1 MRSREQYENGLKLQT
16 VKSSC
21 TTPVLMTPTD
31 LSNLDDFIARTFPE
45 PETPKLAVFYLD
57 YGIRFGKWQNRH
69 LHFYKNETIKADD
82 LQQARIFN
90 PQCELRIWRTA
101 GGFYCRVRRDGE
113 GNDCEVIA
121 TQQALWGT
129 HAQILDGEWT
139 RLWEDRGTELILPL
153 EIKEVPNYKGP
164 LTWLQTVN
172 YIGHLDNGQAT
183 YDDCRFVEIL
193 TVKTRGEERKT

>member
-1 MRSREQYENGLKLQT
+1 MTCSKRASLIRSA
-16 VKSSC
+16 SC
-21 TTPVLMTPTD
+21 EFGGRPADSIVACAVMAKGM
-31 LSNLDDFIARTFPE
+31 IARSLPPNRLYGE
-45 PETPKLAVFYLD
+45 P
-57 YGIRFGKWQNRH
+57 
-69 LHFYKNETIKADD
+69 
-82 LQQARIFN
+82 
-90 PQCELRIWRTA
+90 
-101 GGFYCRVRRDGE
+101 
-113 GNDCEVIA
+113 
-121 TQQALWGT
+121 
-129 HAQILDGEWT
+129 WT